1 MLRFATSSTAA
12 LVAAMLAT
20 PAHAQ
25 LTAPAPTPQ
34 AQGAPAP
41 GTATE
46 PAPTAAEVAAAPEQ
60 ASEIVVTGSRLATG
74 FAMPT
79 PVAVISAEDLQK
91 TAPNSIAESLRQIPS
106 LSNSVLS
113 TNSGTASGV
122 SQTNG
127 QSLLNLRTLGPNRTL
142 VLLDGARLGAT
153 NVVNSVDINVI
164 PQELVKRVDV
174 VTGGA
179 SASYGS
185 DAVSGV
191 VNFILDTR
199 YEGFKAELSGGIT
212 SYGDAANWHATATFG
227 RKFGENFH
235 VVASVDVFRLD
246 GIPYGL
252 TGRDWQ
258 DNPVG
263 QWPNAVAGG
272 LPTSLTLP
280 NTRSSV
286 ATYGGVVT
294 AVSGCPAGAS
304 GDACRG
310 FANQQFLPGG
320 VLAPFNRGQFAGTQ
334 YAQGGDGALVINGLS
349 PDIKR
354 ESAFLHAELD
364 LTPELI
370 LWGQGILARNY
381 TRNEGQTP
389 VQNLQTVF
397 RIFEGNPFL
406 PASIA
411 SQFDALPGTQSFT
424 LSRYDRDMDRVTVLG
439 ISRVSR
445 VAGGLKGSLSDRWSF
460 DSTVSYQHTKQE
472 LDIYNTVQ
480 RNLYAASDAVRNP
493 QTGQIVCRSQ
503 FFTPNGTFVPGGT
516 GQDPGC
522 VPLNLFG
529 DGAVTQEA
537 SDYVMDW
544 NTADIVLNQVSAEV
558 NFRGDLGDRFNLGAG
573 PISIAFGG
581 AWRKLTAERTVD
593 ALSAINIDFT
603 GLRVCNATSTPACPA
618 TTTSYPTTLDGR
630 YGGYQF
636 YNPSPLSGEV
646 SVYEGYGELGIP
658 LLRDKSFAQSLDVT
672 LAGRYTHYSQSG
684 WQPTW
689 KLGLNWTVVDGLRFR
704 STYSADSRAPSVLE
718 LFNTASVTQ
727 GRNRVPCLTCAGSI
741 VSAGQNIA
749 LGNPDL
755 SPEKARTLTA
765 GVVLSPKFAPG
776 LQVSVDYYQI
786 KLKNSIIALGPQTIV
801 DLCFQGEAVACSQ
814 ILVNGQPVTNTTGIT
829 ANDFVLVYD
838 RLLNFAQE
846 ETSGIDF
853 EVAYRTPLFSGQ
865 FSANLSGNY
874 LISAKLRSGCAT
886 TVGVDLVG
894 YIASCGATFGSF
906 PRLKARLALNW
917 ENDVFGVYLQE
928 RFISGG
934 KKDPSLVE
942 GIDISENDVEP
953 TFYTDL
959 NFTVRPGGK
968 DSRVEAFL
976 HITNLFDQD
985 PRPTL
990 SRSRSSIEPSDLN
1003 LYDALG
1009 RRFVLGVRVAL

>member
-1 MLRFATSSTAA
+1 MHRLALSSTAA
-12 LVAAMLAT
+12 LVAAMLAA
-20 PAHAQ
+20 PVQAQ
-25 LTAPAPTPQ
+25 VKEPDAASSPESLATAPSA
-34 AQGAPAP
+34 AEAAD
-41 GTATE
+41 ATE
-46 PAPTAAEVAAAPEQ
+46 Q
-60 ASEIVVTGSRLATG
+60 GREIVVTGSRLASG

-79 PVAVISAEDLQK
+79 PVTVVSSEDLQK
-91 TAPNSIAESLRQIPS
+91 TAPNSIAESLRQIPA

-127 QSLLNLRTLGPNRTL
+127 QSLLNLRTLGSNRTL
-142 VLLDGARLGAT
+142 VLLDGARLGPT
-153 NVVNSVDINVI
+153 NVVNSVDINII

-199 YEGFKAELSGGIT
+199 YQGLKGELSAGATTRGDGG
-212 SYGDAANWHATATFG
+212 NWHASGTFG
-227 RKFGENFH
+227 HAFGDNFH
-235 VVASVDVFRLD
+235 VVGSVDIFRLR
-246 GIPYGL
+246 GIPFGF
-252 TGRDWQ
+252 TDRDWQ

-263 QWPNAVAGG
+263 QWPNPVAGAT
-272 LPTSLTLP
+272 PTSLTLP
-280 NTRSSV
+280 GTRSSV
-286 ATYGGVVT
+286 ASYGGVIS
-294 AVSGCPAGAS
+294 AVSGCPAGAT
-304 GDACRG
+304 GNACRA

-320 VLAPFNRGQFAGTQ
+320 GLAPFNKGEFAGTQ
-334 YAQGGDGALVINGLS
+334 YAQGGDGALVTNGLT

-354 ESAFLHAELD
+354 ESFFAHAEFD
-364 LTPELI
+364 AAPGLT
-370 LWGQGILARNY
+370 LWAQGIYARNF

-397 RIFEGNPFL
+397 RIFEGNPYL

-411 SQFDALPGTQSFT
+411 SVFDALPGTQSFT
-424 LSRYDRDMDRVTVLG
+424 LSRSDLDMDRVTVRG
-439 ISRVSR
+439 VSR
-445 VAGGLKGSLSDRWSF
+445 VARGAGGLKGKLSDRWSF
-460 DSTVSYQHTKQE
+460 DTTVAFQRAKQE

-480 RNLYAASDAVRNP
+480 RNLYAAADAVRNP

-503 FFTPNGTFVPGGT
+503 FFTPSGTFVPGGT

-522 VPLNLFG
+522 VPMNLFG
-529 DGAVTQEA
+529 NGAVTQEA

-544 NTADIVLNQVSAEV
+544 NTADIVLKQTTAELNV
-558 NFRGDLGDRFNLGAG
+558 RGDLGDRFNLGAG
-573 PISIAFGG
+573 PISVALGG
-581 AWRKLTAERTVD
+581 AWRRLTADRTVD

-603 GLRVCNATSTPACPA
+603 GLRVCSPTSTPACP
-618 TTTSYPTTLDGR
+618 TTLTAYPSTLQGR

-636 YNPSPLSGEV
+636 YNPSPLSGEI
-646 SVYEGYGELGIP
+646 SVYEAYGELGVPI
-658 LLRDKSFAQSLDVT
+658 LRDKPLFRSLDAT

-684 WQPTW
+684 WEPTW
-689 KLGLNWTVVDGLRFR
+689 KLGLNWTVVDGLRLR

-727 GRNRVPCLTCAGSI
+727 GRNRVPCITCTGSI

-765 GVVLSPKFAPG
+765 GMVLSPRFAPG

-786 KLKNSIIALGPQTIV
+786 KLRDSIIALGPQNIV
-801 DLCFQGEAVACSQ
+801 DLCYQGEQVACSQ
-814 ILVNGQPVTNTTGIT
+814 ITVNGHPITTTTGIT
-829 ANDFVLVYD
+829 ANDFVVVFD
-838 RLLNFAQE
+838 RLLNFARE
-846 ETSGIDF
+846 RTSGIDF
-853 EVAYRTPLFSGQ
+853 EVAYRRPLGSGR

-874 LISAKLRSGCAT
+874 LIEAKLRSGCAT
-886 TVGVDLVG
+886 TVGVNLVG

-906 PRLKARLALNW
+906 PRIKARLGLNW
-917 ENDVFGVYLQE
+917 ENDWFGAFLQE
-928 RFISGG
+928 RYISGG
-934 KKDPSLVE
+934 KKDPTLVE
-942 GIDISENDVEP
+942 GVDISENDVKR

-959 NFTVRPGGK
+959 NFNLRPEGK
-968 DSRVEAFL
+968 DGRLELFFQ
-976 HITNLFDQD
+976 ITNLFDQD

-990 SRSRSSIEPSDLN
+990 VRSRSSIEPSDLN

-1009 RRFVLGVRVAL
+1009 RRFVAGVRINLR